1 MYEIIWLEEAKAD
14 LDFWVKKDQ
23 IIIKRIKLLLENL
36 ATTPEYG
43 IGKPEKLKHKFSG
56 YFSRRINLEH
66 RLIYKVLHD
75 TKQVW
80 IISCKGHYQNN

>member
-36 ATTPEYG
+36 ANTPEYG

>member
-1 MYEIIWLEEAKAD
+1 MYKIIWLEEAKAD
-14 LDFWVKKDQ
+14 FDFWMKKDTL
-23 IIIKRIKLLLENL
+23 IIKRIKLLLENL
-36 ATTPEYG
+36 ATTPESG

-80 IISCKGHYQNN
+80 IISCKGHYHN